1 VGEELTARKA
11 GAPRRGAEWA
21 TDATTPKPNVS
32 SHLTHGQQA
41 LLESALT
48 SRMQELDRRIA
59 DHQGGLSRAEHARE
73 VLNQDSD
80 DISHREADRE
90 LDMARSDREFDE
102 LGAVS
107 AALRRIREG
116 SYGSCTDCGVDI
128 PFDRLKVEPEAPRCI
143 ECESKLERARRF

>member
-1 VGEELTARKA
+1 M
-11 GAPRRGAEWA
+11 
-21 TDATTPKPNVS
+21 S

-48 SRMQELDRRIA
+48 SRLQELDRRIA
-59 DHQGGLSRAEHARE
+59 EHQGGLSRAEHARE

-107 AALRRIREG
+107 AALRRLKEG

-143 ECESKLERARRF
+143 DCETKLERARRF